1 MQDIEGRKPSQ
12 TGKCMQMQANEA
24 PGALLL
30 LEINDN

>member
-1 MQDIEGRKPSQ
+1 MQDIENPQ

-30 LEINDN
+30 LEMTDN